1 MAESMNAQEAAV
13 HKLLIEV
20 ADQQRA
26 FLHNIEQP
34 SAKSRRLLS
43 SVATMTVAG
52 LVVGGLVG
60 ALFGT
65 TRAAARFP
73 GP

>member
-1 MAESMNAQEAAV
+1 MAEQMNVQEAAV

-26 FLHNIEQP
+26 FLHNIEP
-34 SAKSRRLLS
+34 PLTNSRRLLAG
-43 SVATMTVAG
+43 VVTVTVAG

-60 ALFGT
+60 ALLGT
-65 TRAAARFP
+65 TDWAARSP
-73 GP
+73 GR